1 MLPPK
6 KDIRKEYYFTVIFF
20 PLVFF
25 RILYLCYFLLL
36 KVSFCVCVFFKQT
49 MMNVK
54 NRSGMTV
61 TRKQNVP
68 TPRVR
73 TIAPVSMVTLE
84 MAFFVKVWSLFC
96 CLPR

>member
-1 MLPPK
+1 MC
-6 KDIRKEYYFTVIFF
+6 VC
-20 PLVFF
+20 V
-25 RILYLCYFLLL
+25 
-36 KVSFCVCVFFKQT
+36 CVCVFFNQT

-54 NRSGMTV
+54 IRGGMIV

-84 MAFFVKVWSLFC
+84 MALFVKVWSLFC
-96 CLPR
+96 CLLR